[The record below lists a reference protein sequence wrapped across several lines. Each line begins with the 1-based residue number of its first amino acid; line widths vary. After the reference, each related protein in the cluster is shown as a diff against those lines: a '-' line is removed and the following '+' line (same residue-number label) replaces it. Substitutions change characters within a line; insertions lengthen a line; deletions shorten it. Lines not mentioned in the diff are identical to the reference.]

1 MARRT
6 KENDPRP
13 LVHLEVEGRRIPA
26 REGEPLTASL
36 LAAGVEILSRGVKYH
51 RARGPYCLTGRC
63 AHCLVRVDGE
73 PNVAACQ
80 VAVRDGMRVERQNA
94 FPSATHDV
102 FTTIDWMYPRGMD
115 HHSLFPGVPVV
126 EKVVAK
132 VARHMAGLGTLPDSA
147 HSRDARY
154 AEHATEVLV
163 VGGGAAGLAAA
174 VEAARAGAEVTLLDD
189 QPEPGTGLLAPLHGG
204 GPSAA
209 WRDEALRALERDG
222 ARILSSTF
230 VFGLF
235 REDGS
240 PSQVPWAAA
249 RGPKR
254 TLLVVRPRALVLATG
269 ANELLP
275 LFPNND
281 LPGIFGARALATLIE
296 RDGVV
301 PGERALVAGDG
312 PEAEAVSGLL
322 RRHGCEI
329 VASVGLE
336 PGPRGHVVRARGRGR
351 LAGAILRMAD
361 GTEQK
366 IRIDLMAVAGHRSG
380 FVDLARHAGAEI
392 RFGDGGFFVA
402 ADDDGRT
409 RVPGVFAC
417 GEVSGRRVPEE
428 AARQG
433 AAAGRAAAAF
443 VREEAPA

>member
-13 LVHLEVEGRRIPA
+13 LVHLEVEGQRVPA

-36 LAAGVEILSRGVKYH
+36 LAAGMDILSRGVKYH

-80 VAVRDGMRVERQNA
+80 VPARDGMRVERQNA

-154 AEHATEVLV
+154 AEHSTEVLV
-163 VGGGAAGLAAA
+163 VGGGGAGLSAAL
-174 VEAARAGAEVTLLDD
+174 EAARAGAEVTLLDD

-204 GPSAA
+204 GPSRA
-209 WRDEALRALERDG
+209 WREEALRELEKNG

-240 PSQVPWAAA
+240 PAEVPWAAA

-281 LPGIFGARALATLIE
+281 LPGIFGARALANLIE

-301 PGERALVAGDG
+301 PGERALVVGEG
-312 PEAEAVSGLL
+312 PEAEAIGTLL
-322 RRHGCEI
+322 EKVGCEVI
-329 VASVGLE
+329 ASVGQR
-336 PGPRGHVVRARGRGR
+336 PGPRGHIVRARGRGR
-351 LAGAILRMAD
+351 LAGAILQMPD
-361 GTEQK
+361 GTEG
-366 IRIDLMAVAGHRSG
+366 RVRVDLMAVADHRSG

-392 RFGDGGFFVA
+392 RFSDGGFQVVVDEEGA
-402 ADDDGRT
+402 T
-409 RVPGVFAC
+409 RVAGVYAC
-417 GEVSGRRVPEE
+417 GEIAGPCPPEE
-428 AARQG
+428 ATRQG
-433 AAAGRAAAAF
+433 VRAGRAAASF
-443 VREEAPA
+443 VREEAL